1 MTGSQS
7 RTLQVR
13 VETLPASYDAL
24 VNALGEAGLSGA
36 VINEVIS
43 KHVSANCV
51 LCGIGIKGDDL
62 IAVSLAHGADQ
73 LADPRLGRL
82 KQGYCCRRSCD
93 SYYYHLS
100 FAPHPGVNWD
110 KIVERLNA
118 PKTQAQIPVER
129 EIVPPSEEQIARRAL
144 RIKIA
149 AAAGLVIVL
158 LLLKHILSGGSLP
171 GLHRAPKYTVD
182 PKSLPA
188 TPSR

>member
-1 MTGSQS
+1 M
-7 RTLQVR
+7 
-13 VETLPASYDAL
+13 ETLPATYDAL

-36 VINEVIS
+36 AINDVIS

-62 IAVSLAHGADQ
+62 IAVSLAHGPEQ

-93 SYYYHLS
+93 SYYYDLS
-100 FAPHPGVNWD
+100 FAPHRDVNWE
-110 KIVERLNA
+110 KIVERLTALETKA
-118 PKTQAQIPVER
+118 PVPRER

-144 RIKIA
+144 RFKVA
-149 AAAGLVIVL
+149 AGAGLVLVL
-158 LLLKHILSGGSLP
+158 LLLKHVLSGGSLP
-171 GLHRAPKYTVD
+171 GLHRAPKYSVD